1 MNGPVKRPICQHAAR
16 SRGGLG
22 ASGRAALKAGSPDA
36 EQADSRDTLQAGHRK
51 ALRAGSSDTAK
62 RRAALRLGHW
72 VSPDGDSW
80 DALRLGR
87 PVALAADRWGAP
99 RPYRQA
105 ARQAGSQTAPG
116 YRGRFRLSAALTAA
130 LLLLLLLLGGAA
142 SVSAALDIPAP
153 VGDIYVQDFE
163 GLLSAEQKAELNKLG
178 RALEDATKAQVA
190 VLTVPSFSGADIEQ
204 YGNQAFRKYAL
215 GNKEL
220 NNGVMLLLSMGERQ
234 ARIEV
239 GYGLEGAIPDGKA
252 GRILDT
258 TAIPYLK
265 ENKPDQAIIQTYK
278 ALYNE
283 VAAEYGVQD
292 KLNPE
297 SVVLPESGPA
307 AQDSGGGISII
318 WIIVIVGLLA
328 VDFIF
333 FRGAITL
340 TLLSMMGRGG
350 GGGWGGGG
358 RGGGGGFRGGGGGSS
373 GGGGAS
379 RRF

>member
-1 MNGPVKRPICQHAAR
+1 MP
-16 SRGGLG
+16 
-22 ASGRAALKAGSPDA
+22 
-36 EQADSRDTLQAGHRK
+36 T
-51 ALRAGSSDTAK
+51 
-62 RRAALRLGHW
+62 
-72 VSPDGDSW
+72 
-80 DALRLGR
+80 
-87 PVALAADRWGAP
+87 
-99 RPYRQA
+99 
-105 ARQAGSQTAPG
+105 
-116 YRGRFRLSAALTAA
+116 ALTAA
-130 LLLLLLLLGGAA
+130 LLLLLLLLLLLGSAA

-163 GLLSAEQKAELNKLG
+163 GLLSADQKAELTKLG

-190 VLTVPSFSGADIEQ
+190 VLTVPTLGGADIEQ

-265 ENKPDQAIIQTYK
+265 ENKPDQAIVQTYK

-297 SVVLPESGPA
+297 SVVLPESGTA
-307 AQDSGGGISII
+307 AGQDTGGGISIV
-318 WIIVIVGLLA
+318 WIIVIIGLLA

-350 GGGWGGGG
+350 GGWGGGG
-358 RGGGGGFRGGGGGSS
+358 RGGSGGGGFRGGGGGSS

>member
-1 MNGPVKRPICQHAAR
+1 MNGPVKRAICRGDKAAF
-16 SRGGLG
+16 
-22 ASGRAALKAGSPDA
+22 RATGNSLWKMWARDPSPDA
-36 EQADSRDTLQAGHRK
+36 HEA
-51 ALRAGSSDTAK
+51 RAGEHSGWDK
-62 RRAALRLGHW
+62 PDLHPRRFT
-72 VSPDGDSW
+72 S
-80 DALRLGR
+80 
-87 PVALAADRWGAP
+87 
-99 RPYRQA
+99 
-105 ARQAGSQTAPG
+105 
-116 YRGRFRLSAALTAA
+116 LSAALASAMLA
-130 LLLLLLLLGGAA
+130 LFLLLGSAA

-163 GLLSAEQKAELNKLG
+163 GLLSAEQKAELSNLG

-190 VLTVPSFSGADIEQ
+190 VLTVPTLGGSDIEQ

-265 ENKPDQAIIQTYK
+265 ENKPDQAIVQTYK

-297 SVVLPESGPA
+297 SVVLPESGTA
-307 AQDSGGGISII
+307 TDQSGSDGGGFSIL
-318 WIIVIVGLLA
+318 WMIVIVVLIGA
-328 VDFIF
+328 DFIF

-340 TLLSMMGRGG
+340 TLLSMLGRGG
-350 GGGWGGGG
+350 GGGGGGG
-358 RGGGGGFRGGGGGSS
+358 WGRGGGGGGGFRGGGGGSS

>member
-1 MNGPVKRPICQHAAR
+1 MNG
-16 SRGGLG
+16 
-22 ASGRAALKAGSPDA
+22 
-36 EQADSRDTLQAGHRK
+36 
-51 ALRAGSSDTAK
+51 
-62 RRAALRLGHW
+62 
-72 VSPDGDSW
+72 
-80 DALRLGR
+80 
-87 PVALAADRWGAP
+87 
-99 RPYRQA
+99 
-105 ARQAGSQTAPG
+105 
-116 YRGRFRLSAALTAA
+116 RGRFRLPAALTAS

-142 SVSAALDIPAP
+142 SVSAALDIPEP
-153 VGDIYVQDFE
+153 IGDIYVQDFE
-163 GLLSAEQKAELNKLG
+163 GLLSAEQKTELTKLG

-190 VLTVPSFSGADIEQ
+190 VLTVPTLGGADIEQ
-204 YGNQAFRKYAL
+204 YGNQALRKYAL

-220 NNGVMLLLSMGERQ
+220 NNGVLFLLSMGERQ

-252 GRILDT
+252 GRILDS

-265 ENKPDQAIIQTYK
+265 ENKPDQAIVQTYK

-297 SVVLPESGPA
+297 SVVLPESGTA
-307 AQDSGGGISII
+307 DGQGTGGGISIV
-318 WIIVIVGLLA
+318 WIIVIIGLLA

-333 FRGAITL
+333 FRGAITM

-358 RGGGGGFRGGGGGSS
+358 RGGGGGGGFRGGGGGSS